1 MDFKKTMD
9 KAIKATDAQSAVT
22 YNDIKEVFD
31 ILSQVLQ
38 ASADE
43 KKWMPLVGKAQS
55 KLMTLADKTKGY

>member
-55 KLMTLADKTKGY
+55 KLMTLAAKTKGY